1 MTLRVLIAE
10 DEEALAVLLR
20 YNLEAEG
27 FAVEHVARGDEADLR
42 LKEDPPDLRFSTG

>member
-10 DEEALAVLLR
+10 DEEALAILLR

-27 FAVEHVARGDEADLR
+27 FAVEHVARGDEAICASR
-42 LKEDPPDLRFSTG
+42 KTRRIS